1 MISVEQPPTASLKN
15 MLSTHLMFTQGINDQ
30 DQLTSLAIPSSRS
43 PEYLIDTQTIDE
55 EVNGVRVR
63 VFAVPRA
70 RVFSTHEVV
79 YLAAALST
87 ELETIKR
94 RIDELKLGRKV
105 IQKLYAVR
113 LDTEPWSTKPLTL
126 PILCDK
132 NQDKDCVNEVEA
144 EPGELRGNMVYA
156 IYVSV
161 NGIGKF
167 LKITTLKYLDHYEVD
182 VVRLAGYK
190 GLVRYTINAKLTP

>member
-1 MISVEQPPTASLKN
+1 MITQRVIDPDSL
-15 MLSTHLMFTQGINDQ
+15 I
-30 DQLTSLAIPSSRS
+30 SLAASSS
-43 PEYLIDTQTIDE
+43 KTPEYLVSTQTIDE
-55 EVNGVRVR
+55 EVNGARVR
-63 VFAVPRA
+63 VFLVPRA

-87 ELETIKR
+87 DMEVIKR

-113 LDTEPWSTKPLTL
+113 LDTEPWSGKPLTL

-132 NQDKDCVNEVEA
+132 SQDKDCTNDFEA
-144 EPGELRGNMVYA
+144 EPSELRGNMVYSA
-156 IYVSV
+156 YLTI

-167 LKITTLKYLDHYEVD
+167 LKITTLRYPSHYEVD
-182 VVRLAGYK
+182 VVRLAGYR
-190 GLVRYTINAKLTP
+190 GLVRYVINARLTP

>member
-1 MISVEQPPTASLKN
+1 MVCLKN
-15 MLSTHLMFTQGINDQ
+15 MLSTHMMITQRVIDADTLIN
-30 DQLTSLAIPSSRS
+30 SSIPQSKT
-43 PEYLIDTQTIDE
+43 PEYLVSTQTIDE
-55 EVNGVRVR
+55 EVDGARVR
-63 VFAVPRA
+63 CFVVPRA

-87 ELETIKR
+87 DMDTIKR

-113 LDTEPWSTKPLTL
+113 LDTEPWGSKPLTL

-132 NQDKDCVNEVEA
+132 SEDRDCTNDFEA
-144 EPGELRGNMVYA
+144 EPSELRGNMVYSA
-156 IYVSV
+156 YLTI

-167 LKITTLKYLDHYEVD
+167 LKITTLRYPSHYEINIT
-182 VVRLAGYK
+182 RLAGYK
-190 GLVRYTINAKLTP
+190 GIARYTVNTKLTP

>member
-1 MISVEQPPTASLKN
+1 MISVELLLTACLKSN
-15 MLSTHLMFTQGINDQ
+15 AQAHLMITDPDLLI
-30 DQLTSLAIPSSRS
+30 SLANSSS
-43 PEYLIDTQTIDE
+43 KTPEYLVSTQTIDE

-63 VFAVPRA
+63 VFLVPRA

-87 ELETIKR
+87 DMETIRR

-113 LDTEPWSTKPLTL
+113 LDAEPWSAKPLTL
-126 PILCDK
+126 PILCDR
-132 NQDKDCVNEVEA
+132 NEDKDCINEVEV
-144 EPGELRGNMVYA
+144 EPAELRGSMVYA

-161 NGIGKF
+161 NGIGRF
-167 LKITTLKYLDHYEVD
+167 LKITTLKYLDHYEINIT
-182 VVRLAGYK
+182 RLAGYR
-190 GLVRYTINAKLTP
+190 GIARYIVNAKLTP

>member
-1 MISVEQPPTASLKN
+1 VIDPDSLV
-15 MLSTHLMFTQGINDQ
+15 
-30 DQLTSLAIPSSRS
+30 SLAASSS
-43 PEYLIDTQTIDE
+43 KTPEYLVSTQTIDE
-55 EVNGVRVR
+55 EVNGARVR
-63 VFAVPRA
+63 CFMVPRA

-87 ELETIKR
+87 DMDTIKR

-132 NQDKDCVNEVEA
+132 NQDKDCVNEVEV
-144 EPGELRGNMVYA
+144 EPAELRGNMVYA
-156 IYVSV
+156 IYVSI
-161 NGIGKF
+161 NGIGRF
-167 LKITTLKYLDHYEVD
+167 LKITTLRYPSHYEINIT
-182 VVRLAGYK
+182 RLAGYK
-190 GLVRYTINAKLTP
+190 GIARYVVNAKLTP